1 MGWMACV
8 LGLADCREAGVGDEV
23 EDGSRKRMG
32 QELEWCLLRGGAIEF
47 GFSRYSPAKLLCS
60 ACDFGRCSS
69 YCGLG
74 FAGVVNRERGGLE
87 VGPKTK
93 RTSHPLI
100 PFPSSLSPQHNPLD
114 TVEKKERATNRVDHA
129 QQQRAL
135 PSTEKA
141 AFIRPLLFSDHP
153 VFHLKTHF
161 FPFLTVCASVQRPT
175 RCAAA
180 FRRGSRAIS
189 TRRPPLARPERPS
202 PSLTSEKASDP
213 PSPSHAFSSL
223 HPTKPADAYTSPRT
237 RSRPALLMQPKN

>member
-23 EDGSRKRMG
+23 KDGSRKRMG

-114 TVEKKERATNRVDHA
+114 TVEKKERATNRVDHP

-161 FPFLTVCASVQRPT
+161 FPILTVCASVQRPT

-189 TRRPPLARPERPS
+189 TRRPPWLAQSARHPLSPRRKRAIPLHPPTLFPPYTQPSPPTRIPPPER
-202 PSLTSEKASDP
+202 DP
-213 PSPSHAFSSL
+213 GPPF
-223 HPTKPADAYTSPRT
+223 
-237 RSRPALLMQPKN
+237 